1 VSNYTLTIF
10 KKTYILD
17 KIIIGD
23 GPMKKKRLENIITG
37 TLLCIICLFAIGFV
51 LLNQT
56 IDNKTTEVAVID
68 KWDIKIID
76 ISNVKEK
83 DKEINVSTAKLNLD
97 IKPGIQTYNITLENK
112 GTIPGILTE
121 YNVFTNNENI
131 ISNINSNI
139 GTILK
144 ENDTLTFKLTLDNKT
159 KKTYKNEEII
169 INFDFKQ
176 NKNISKKVYTNLNN
190 IIYNNLNK
198 SIKEI
203 NNTYYFKSEDP
214 DNYIIFSNKCYR
226 IMSLNN
232 NKVKLIYSNE
242 IEDNKCSNKKVLIN
256 KNNFTNTLDIMNYL
270 VKTSSTGKLSNN
282 YIFTKEDLNNMES
295 IKYSYKDLFTNE
307 VNTFESKI
315 GILNIKDYQKDMP
328 YLINTLDY
336 TLEYNS
342 FDNTYLANDKN
353 YYNYE
358 TNNNITPVIIVKNVN
373 KLTGKG
379 TKDNPYIIEK

>member
-1 VSNYTLTIF
+1 
-10 KKTYILD
+10 
-17 KIIIGD
+17 
-23 GPMKKKRLENIITG
+23 MKKKRLENIITG

-97 IKPGIQTYNITLENK
+97 IKPGIQTYNITLENE

-176 NKNISKKVYTNLNN
+176 NKNISKKLYTNLNN

-203 NNTYYFKSEDP
+203 NNIYYFKSEDP

-295 IKYSYKDLFTNE
+295 IKYTYKDLFTNE

-358 TNNNITPVIIVKNVN
+358 TNNNITPVIIVKNID

>member
-1 VSNYTLTIF
+1 
-10 KKTYILD
+10 
-17 KIIIGD
+17 
-23 GPMKKKRLENIITG
+23 MKKKRLENIITG

-97 IKPGIQTYNITLENK
+97 IKPGIQTYNITLENE

-295 IKYSYKDLFTNE
+295 IKYTYKDLFTNE

-358 TNNNITPVIIVKNVN
+358 INNNITPVIIVKNID